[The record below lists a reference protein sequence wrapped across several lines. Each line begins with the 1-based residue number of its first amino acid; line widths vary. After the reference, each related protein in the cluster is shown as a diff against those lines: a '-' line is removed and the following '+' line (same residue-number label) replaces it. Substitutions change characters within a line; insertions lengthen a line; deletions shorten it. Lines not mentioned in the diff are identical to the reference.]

1 MTVWLVGRRSGA
13 RRLGGDQ
20 LQMEEAARFG
30 ARAGWQVQLATSAR
44 EVRPRSGDRVH
55 LFNIQRCLDWGD
67 LPERSKA
74 AGAKLL
80 LSPLYHP
87 LDVYH
92 LEGRRGLDRFLAKV
106 VPDSSRFAELRW
118 GGRDL
123 GHRARTIL
131 KLADRILLSHPG
143 EAELLNTEF
152 GVPLAAS
159 RTGVIPVAVPANANI
174 ESAQLKEDTI
184 IEQDFVLCAGRI
196 EPLKN
201 TEAVGRAC
209 AGLEL
214 PLIFAGPA
222 PGLRHVG
229 YVPGAMHGASWTG
242 ELDYP
247 ALRKLMSRARV
258 HVLAS
263 WTEVVGRVSLEAAL
277 SGASG
282 VLSNVGFCP
291 DYLGRDTEGVFL
303 FEPGDDE
310 GLTRALEGAWARGR
324 RPDSE
329 LVRRVQERYTWEA
342 VGPRLMEAWA
352 A

>member
-30 ARAGWQVQLATSAR
+30 AEAGWQVRLAGSAR
-44 EVRPRSGDRVH
+44 EVRPQSGDRVH

-67 LPERSKA
+67 LPERSKEV
-74 AGAKLL
+74 GAKLL

-87 LDVYH
+87 LDTYH
-92 LEGRRGLDRFLAKV
+92 RQGRRGFDRVLAKV

-123 GHRARTIL
+123 GARARTIL
-131 KLADRILLSHPG
+131 ELADRVLLSHAS
-143 EAELLNTEF
+143 EADLLRGQF
-152 GVPLAAS
+152 GVELAES
-159 RTGVIPVAVPANANI
+159 RHRVVPVAVPANV
-174 ESAQLKEDTI
+174 D
-184 IEQDFVLCAGRI
+184 EQSSQSDRVTLPEEDFVLCAGRI

-209 AGLEL
+209 AALDL
-214 PLIFAGPA
+214 PLVCAGPA
-222 PGLRHVG
+222 PGLRHAG
-229 YVPGAMHGASWTG
+229 YAQGAMQGALWTG
-242 ELDYP
+242 ELDYL
-247 ALRKLMSRARV
+247 ALRGLMGRARV

-277 SGASG
+277 SGASV
-282 VLSNVGFCP
+282 VLSDVGFGP
-291 DYLGRDTEGVFL
+291 DYLGRETEGVFL

-310 GLTRALEGAWARGR
+310 GLVRALQGAWARGR
-324 RPDSE
+324 SLDSD
-329 LVRRVQERYTWEA
+329 LVRRVQEHYTWES
-342 VGPRLMEAWA
+342 VGPRLMEAWSV
-352 A
+352 